1 MADETATTE
10 RAPRTE
16 AELGIEEME
25 FLPPR
30 PGRTSK
36 LGELLDQIKADE
48 TKHNKWLVVAKYE
61 KNGAASAAAS
71 TLRAKFGPAVANG
84 WEFAVRTIEEGNR
97 SAMFVR
103 YQPSV
108 INPVETEA
116 YARVRAEREEKRL
129 AKQADK
135 AKKDAKAEAKA
146 GRVSK

>member
-1 MADETATTE
+1 MADAKSGTAE

-36 LGELLDQIKADE
+36 LGELLDTIKNDK
-48 TKHNKWLVVAKYE
+48 TKHGKWLVVAKYE

-71 TLRAKFGPAVANG
+71 TLRAKHGPVEAGG
-84 WEFAVRTIEEGNR
+84 WEFAVRSIEEGNR
-97 SAMFVR
+97 SALFCR
-103 YQPSV
+103 FTPSA
-108 INPVETEA
+108 INPNATEA
-116 YARVRAEREEKRL
+116 YAKVRAEREEKRL

-135 AKKDAKAEAKA
+135 AKKAAKAEAKA
-146 GRVSK
+146 GK